1 MYFLKIS
8 MKNYAVFIYL
18 LFIVLRLALI
28 VAKSGLEHTKH
39 PSLAL
44 NSCWTFCLS
53 PGITGV
59 SYHTLL

>member
-1 MYFLKIS
+1 MYMGFLKIG

-44 NSCWTFCLS
+44 NSC
-53 PGITGV
+53 
-59 SYHTLL
+59 